1 MDANAT
7 TPLLPEVVEAMRPY
21 WMERFGNAS
30 SIHLDG
36 QQARAAVDR
45 ARATLAEFFNC
56 HDAEVVF
63 NSGGT
68 EGDNTAIFGLLRPG
82 DHFITTSIEHSA
94 VLQAATRVAERGV
107 ETTFVAPGASG
118 LIDPAAIES
127 ALRPETRL
135 ISVMLANN
143 ETGVLQP
150 VEEIGKIAKAAG
162 VFFHIDAVQGAGKVS
177 LDVRRFGCHLCSV
190 SAHKM
195 HGPKG
200 VGAMFVRRGTP
211 IESLLVGGSHER
223 RRRAGTENVPGIVG
237 LAKAAEL
244 AMHSLEDGTMERLAV
259 LRDRLEAGILELP
272 GTGVNGAL
280 SIGCHPERVQRV
292 EGPASSSAPEGRHEN
307 SPGQAQR
314 SPGKDANI
322 DLAPRRGAAN
332 AFVHQEP
339 FNSAH
344 RVSRASNPA
353 NLLTRDHREAVA
365 NPLNDLPGL
374 SHSGERIGNIVSP
387 IDHVHGESDNPI
399 PRVANTTNIWFD
411 HLEGEA
417 LVIALDLKGVAVSG
431 GSACHSGA
439 TEPSHV
445 LLAMGLDKTRARA
458 SLRFSLLKTATD
470 ADVDYALKVI
480 PEAVAHL
487 RAISPVAAGTAG

>member
-1 MDANAT
+1 MTRVYMDANAT
-7 TPLLPEVVEAMRPY
+7 TPLLPEVMEAMRPY
-21 WMERFGNAS
+21 WIERFGNAS

-36 QQARAAVDR
+36 QQAHSAVDR

-82 DHFITTSIEHSA
+82 DHFVTTSIEHSA
-94 VLQAATRVAERGV
+94 ILVAAERMAAFGV
-107 ETTFVAPGASG
+107 ETTFVAPTASG
-118 LIDPAAIES
+118 LIDPAAIER

-162 VFFHIDAVQGAGKVS
+162 AFFHIDAVQGAGKVP
-177 LDVRRFGCHLCSV
+177 LDVHRFGCHLCSI
-190 SAHKM
+190 SAHKV

-200 VGAMFVRRGTP
+200 VGALFVRRGTP
-211 IESLLVGGSHER
+211 LEPLLVGGSHER

-244 AMHSLEDGTMERLAV
+244 AMHSLEDGTLVRLAA

-272 GTGVNGAL
+272 GTGVNG
-280 SIGCHPERVQRV
+280 G
-292 EGPASSSAPEGRHEN
+292 
-307 SPGQAQR
+307 
-314 SPGKDANI
+314 DA
-322 DLAPRRGAAN
+322 
-332 AFVHQEP
+332 
-339 FNSAH
+339 
-344 RVSRASNPA
+344 
-353 NLLTRDHREAVA
+353 
-365 NPLNDLPGL
+365 
-374 SHSGERIGNIVSP
+374 
-387 IDHVHGESDNPI
+387 

-445 LLAMGLDKTRARA
+445 LMAMGLDKTRARA
-458 SLRFSLLKTATD
+458 SLRFSLLKTANE
-470 ADVDYALKVI
+470 ADVDYVLKVV

>member
-7 TPLLPEVVEAMRPY
+7 TPLLPEVMEAMRPY

-36 QQARAAVDR
+36 QQSHSGVDR

-94 VLQAATRVAERGV
+94 VLRAADRVAQQGV
-107 ETTFVAPGASG
+107 EVTFIAPLPSG
-118 LIDPAAIES
+118 LINPADLS
-127 ALRPETRL
+127 RALRPDTRL

-150 VEEIGKIAKAAG
+150 VEEIGGIAKAAG
-162 VFFHIDAVQGAGKVS
+162 AYFHIDAVQGAGKV
-177 LDVRRFGCHLCSV
+177 LIDVRRIGCHLCSI

-195 HGPKG
+195 YGPKG

-211 IESLLVGGSHER
+211 VEPLLVGGTHER

-237 LAKAAEL
+237 LGKAAEL
-244 AMHSLEDGTMERLAV
+244 AMLSLEDGTMDRVSA
-259 LRDRLEAGILELP
+259 LRDRLEAGILALP
-272 GTGVNGAL
+272 GTGVNGVNQPQKLGAPSL
-280 SIGCHPERVQRV
+280 PHLCFCGKGGIPQT
-292 EGPASSSAPEGRHEN
+292 SSGHVPGGDCN
-307 SPGQAQR
+307 S
-314 SPGKDANI
+314 
-322 DLAPRRGAAN
+322 
-332 AFVHQEP
+332 
-339 FNSAH
+339 
-344 RVSRASNPA
+344 
-353 NLLTRDHREAVA
+353 
-365 NPLNDLPGL
+365 
-374 SHSGERIGNIVSP
+374 
-387 IDHVHGESDNPI
+387 I
-399 PRVANTTNIWFD
+399 PRVANTASIWFD

-417 LVIALDLKGVAVSG
+417 LVIALDLKGIAVSG

-445 LLAMGLDKTRARA
+445 LMAMGLDKSRARA

-470 ADVDYALKVI
+470 ADVDYVLQIV
-480 PEAVAHL
+480 PEAVEHL